1 MTKSQT
7 GPRGGMTTIA
17 PCGWQKTTV
26 YLRPDQNRKLKQA
39 ALDRDRTMSE
49 ILRHAIDC
57 YLGLSESDS
66 RLSEAQRAAV
76 KEVLREH
83 FAKAPENVDLALAAL
98 DAGDDR

>member
-1 MTKSQT
+1 MTNHPT
-7 GPRGGMTTIA
+7 GPRGGKTTVA

-26 YLRPDQNRKLKQA
+26 YLRPDQNRRLKQA

-66 RLSEAQRAAV
+66 RLTEAQRTAV
-76 KEVLREH
+76 KEVLSDY